1 MLLIFVGDVTVISWN
16 SRTPEKGSSLKWQLS
31 HTHSRALREFF
42 MIRIAFR
49 MEHCKC
55 TKLLQWIH
63 INFLEF
69 IRTALLHRSQVDD
82 RKRSDFGLVC
92 WLSWLAG
99 PGFVS
104 MSPDSIGL
112 CVAELLLYYK
122 TGFDDFLMVLFC
134 IHGVGFSLMMAL
146 VCCSTSVFALKN
158 SKYRSWIIQR
168 AFVISFPMLVHK

>member
-55 TKLLQWIH
+55 TKLFQWIH

-69 IRTALLHRSQVDD
+69 IRTVLLHRLQVDD

-92 WLSWLAG
+92 WLSRLAG

-104 MSPDSIGL
+104 MSPDSISL
-112 CVAELLLYYK
+112 CVEELLLCVCVCVYVHPSWR
-122 TGFDDFLMVLFC
+122 L
-134 IHGVGFSLMMAL
+134 HPSGVGSPGYRSTMLCWRRYFPLPS
-146 VCCSTSVFALKN
+146 SFNNTSV
-158 SKYRSWIIQR
+158 WITKP
-168 AFVISFPMLVHK
+168 F